1 LGVVCISVGIMLE
14 AGKLRP
20 ASATL
25 RLNHETEQIAEVNA
39 LWTKSCLVC
48 RELSVCPP
56 QWPTETEM
64 LI

>member
-1 LGVVCISVGIMLE
+1 MLE